1 MKRFYIF
8 SLTFLDVLFWIYT
21 ISYDPWQ
28 SRFSNQREQMFD
40 LRSYATG
47 IAEWCGARLD
57 LHRRDLLSR
66 GLKDALI
73 PANGLVVQPR
83 CN

>member
-1 MKRFYIF
+1 MLRHEKILYIF
-8 SLTFLDVLFWIYT
+8 PHY
-21 ISYDPWQ
+21 PWQ

-40 LRSYATG
+40 LRSYATE
-47 IAEWCGARLD
+47 IAEWRGARLD

-73 PANGLVVQPR
+73 PANGFEV
-83 CN
+83 

>member
-1 MKRFYIF
+1 MLFNACFIMTPWKDFIYFPSLF
-8 SLTFLDVLFWIYT
+8 SMFSSWVYT

-47 IAEWCGARLD
+47 IAEW
-57 LHRRDLLSR
+57 
-66 GLKDALI
+66 
-73 PANGLVVQPR
+73 
-83 CN
+83 